1 MHLRIITKKY
11 VVDSAIQFLKKKTIL
26 GPMVLTDTTRKR
38 GSESQNFLTYQF
50 LEAKLVLLDS
60 EIRSSLQRCTFSSGY
75 RIRLIL
81 PPPHKLA

>member
-1 MHLRIITKKY
+1 MLAIIAPIKFLTKSIYSLR
-11 VVDSAIQFLKKKTIL
+11 S
-26 GPMVLTDTTRKR
+26 
-38 GSESQNFLTYQF
+38 SQRPTASVRVKAENFSTYQF